1 MKKAIITIG
10 FIAFASVVSTLVC
23 SCDSGTKR
31 NSYYNYGS
39 TRINT
44 NYPSDGLSELE
55 KAQREAQAEKEARTE
70 AEQAKREAR
79 RAEEDA
85 RQQTIDFL
93 NKAYGYDVS
102 SYVD

>member
-55 KAQREAQAEKEARTE
+55 KAQREA
-70 AEQAKREAR
+70 R